1 MFRPKIFPEEWT
13 FKKVRSIKRIKTFPD
28 EYSLINIKS
37 IMNLENCD
45 FVIPNAIVDT
55 GKN

>member
-13 FKKVRSIKRIKTFPD
+13 FKKVRRIKRIKTFPD
-28 EYSLINIKS
+28 EYSLINVESVI
-37 IMNLENCD
+37 NLENYE